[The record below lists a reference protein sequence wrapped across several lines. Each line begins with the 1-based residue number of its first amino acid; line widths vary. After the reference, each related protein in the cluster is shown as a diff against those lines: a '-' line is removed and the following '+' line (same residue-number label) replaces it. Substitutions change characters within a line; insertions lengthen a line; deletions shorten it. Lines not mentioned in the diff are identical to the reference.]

1 MDINYESYK
10 IFYHVALNQSI
21 SKAADKL
28 LISQP
33 AVSYQ
38 IKVLEE
44 QLGITLFVRTKKGV
58 TLTDE
63 GKILYSYISKGI
75 ENFIN
80 GENALTN
87 LKNLDYGIIRIG
99 ASTTVSKHVLMPYL
113 KTFHKLY
120 PNIEI
125 NITNNLTEELLRE
138 LRNGNLDILI
148 LNLPMNEGKDLNIK
162 NILEVQDIFVANKE
176 YYDILNK
183 NISLSDLNNYPL
195 LFQKKPSNTRDYLDN
210 YLNTNKIKLIPKMEI
225 VSYNLIMDFIKIG
238 FGIGYAT
245 KEFIKEDLNNGDL
258 YELNVTPK
266 IPKRFIGAVTL
277 KQTIPNFSV
286 NKLIELMT
294 KKMWIKILFTS
305 SFYFIECQIQKVFN
319 IE

>member
-113 KTFHKLY
+113 KIFHKLY

-125 NITNNLTEELLRE
+125 NITNNLTEELMRE

-148 LNLPMNEGKDLNIK
+148 LNLPMKEGKDLDIK
-162 NILEVQDIFVANKE
+162 NILEVQDIFVANKD

-183 NISLSDLNNYPL
+183 KISLNDLNNYPL

-245 KEFIKEDLNNGDL
+245 KEFIKEELNNGDL
-258 YELNVTPK
+258 YELNIIPK

-286 NKLIELMT
+286 NKLIDLMT
-294 KKMWIKILFTS
+294 KKD
-305 SFYFIECQIQKVFN
+305 VN
-319 IE
+319 

>member
-210 YLNTNKIKLIPKMEI
+210 YLNINKIKLIPKMEI

-266 IPKRFIGAVTL
+266 IPKRFIGAGTL

-286 NKLIELMT
+286 NKLIELKT
-294 KKMWIKILFTS
+294 KKM
-305 SFYFIECQIQKVFN
+305 
-319 IE
+319 

>member
-21 SKAADKL
+21 FKAADKL

-113 KTFHKLY
+113 KIFHKLY

-125 NITNNLTEELLRE
+125 NITNNLTEELMRE

-148 LNLPMNEGKDLNIK
+148 LNLPMKEGKDLDIK
-162 NILEVQDIFVANKE
+162 NILEVQDIFVANKD

-183 NISLSDLNNYPL
+183 KISLNDLNNYPL

-245 KEFIKEDLNNGDL
+245 KEFIKEELNNGDL
-258 YELNVTPK
+258 YELNVIPK

-286 NKLIELMT
+286 NKLIDLMT
-294 KKMWIKILFTS
+294 KKD
-305 SFYFIECQIQKVFN
+305 VN
-319 IE
+319 

>member
-1 MDINYESYK
+1 MNISYESYK

-21 SKAADKL
+21 SKVADKL

-63 GKILYSYISKGI
+63 GKILFSYISKGI

-113 KTFHKLY
+113 KIFHKLY

-125 NITNNLTEELLRE
+125 NITNNLTEELMRE

-148 LNLPMNEGKDLNIK
+148 LNLPMNEGKDLDIK
-162 NILEVQDIFVANKE
+162 NILEVQDIFVANKD

-183 NISLSDLNNYPL
+183 KISLNDLNNYPL

-210 YLNTNKIKLIPKMEI
+210 YLNANKTKLIPKMEI

-245 KEFIKEDLNNGDL
+245 KEFIKEEINNGDL

-286 NKLIELMT
+286 NKLIDLMT
-294 KKMWIKILFTS
+294 KKD
-305 SFYFIECQIQKVFN
+305 VN
-319 IE
+319 

>member
-21 SKAADKL
+21 SKVADKL

-63 GKILYSYISKGI
+63 GKILFSYISKGI

-113 KTFHKLY
+113 KIFHKLY

-125 NITNNLTEELLRE
+125 NITNNLTEELMRE

-148 LNLPMNEGKDLNIK
+148 LNLPMKEGKDLDIK
-162 NILEVQDIFVANKE
+162 NILEVQDIFVANKD

-183 NISLSDLNNYPL
+183 KISLNDLNNYPL

-210 YLNTNKIKLIPKMEI
+210 YLNANKTKLIPKMEI

-245 KEFIKEDLNNGDL
+245 KEFIKEEINNGDL

-286 NKLIELMT
+286 NKLIDLMT
-294 KKMWIKILFTS
+294 KKD
-305 SFYFIECQIQKVFN
+305 VN
-319 IE
+319 

>member
-1 MDINYESYK
+1 MNINYESYK

-21 SKAADKL
+21 SKVADKL

-63 GKILYSYISKGI
+63 GKILFSYISKGI

-113 KTFHKLY
+113 KIFHKLY

-125 NITNNLTEELLRE
+125 NITNNLTEELMRE

-148 LNLPMNEGKDLNIK
+148 LNLPMNEGKDLDIK
-162 NILEVQDIFVANKE
+162 NILEVQDIFVANKD

-183 NISLSDLNNYPL
+183 KISLNDLNNYPL

-245 KEFIKEDLNNGDL
+245 KEFIKEEINNGDL

-286 NKLIELMT
+286 NKLIDLMT
-294 KKMWIKILFTS
+294 KKD
-305 SFYFIECQIQKVFN
+305 VN
-319 IE
+319 

>member
-195 LFQKKPSNTRDYLDN
+195 QFQKKPSNTRDYLDN
-210 YLNTNKIKLIPKMEI
+210 YLNINKIKLIPKMEI

-294 KKMWIKILFTS
+294 KKM
-305 SFYFIECQIQKVFN
+305 
-319 IE
+319 

>member
-21 SKAADKL
+21 SKAVDKL

-210 YLNTNKIKLIPKMEI
+210 YLNINKIKLIPKMEI

-294 KKMWIKILFTS
+294 KKM
-305 SFYFIECQIQKVFN
+305 
-319 IE
+319 

>member
-113 KTFHKLY
+113 KIFHKLY

-125 NITNNLTEELLRE
+125 NITNNLTEELMRE

-148 LNLPMNEGKDLNIK
+148 LNLPMNEGKDLDIK
-162 NILEVQDIFVANKE
+162 NILEVQDIFVANKD

-183 NISLSDLNNYPL
+183 KISLNDLNNYPL

-245 KEFIKEDLNNGDL
+245 KEFIKEEINNGDL
-258 YELNVTPK
+258 YELNVIPK

-286 NKLIELMT
+286 NKLIDLMT
-294 KKMWIKILFTS
+294 KKD
-305 SFYFIECQIQKVFN
+305 VN
-319 IE
+319 

>member
-1 MDINYESYK
+1 MNINYESYK

-21 SKAADKL
+21 SKVADKL

-113 KTFHKLY
+113 KIFHKLY

-125 NITNNLTEELLRE
+125 NITNNLTEELMRE

-148 LNLPMNEGKDLNIK
+148 LNLPMNEGKDLDIK
-162 NILEVQDIFVANKE
+162 NILEVQDIFVANKD

-183 NISLSDLNNYPL
+183 KISLNDLNNYPL

-210 YLNTNKIKLIPKMEI
+210 YLNANKTKLIPKMEI

-245 KEFIKEDLNNGDL
+245 KEFIKEELNNGDL
-258 YELNVTPK
+258 YELNVIPK

-286 NKLIELMT
+286 NKLIDLMT
-294 KKMWIKILFTS
+294 KKD
-305 SFYFIECQIQKVFN
+305 VN
-319 IE
+319 

>member
-1 MDINYESYK
+1 MNINYESYK

-21 SKAADKL
+21 SKVADKL

-63 GKILYSYISKGI
+63 GKILFSYISKGI

-113 KTFHKLY
+113 KIFHKLY

-125 NITNNLTEELLRE
+125 NITNNLTEELMRE

-148 LNLPMNEGKDLNIK
+148 LNLPMNEGKDLDIK
-162 NILEVQDIFVANKE
+162 NILEVQDIFVANKD

-183 NISLSDLNNYPL
+183 KISLNDLNNYPL

-210 YLNTNKIKLIPKMEI
+210 YLNANKTKLIPKMEI

-245 KEFIKEDLNNGDL
+245 KEFIKEEINNGDL

-286 NKLIELMT
+286 NKLIDLMT
-294 KKMWIKILFTS
+294 KKD
-305 SFYFIECQIQKVFN
+305 VN
-319 IE
+319 

>member
-21 SKAADKL
+21 SKVADKL

-63 GKILYSYISKGI
+63 GKILFSYISKGI

-113 KTFHKLY
+113 KIFHKLY

-125 NITNNLTEELLRE
+125 NITNNLTEELMRE

-148 LNLPMNEGKDLNIK
+148 LNLPMNEGKDLDIK
-162 NILEVQDIFVANKE
+162 NILEVQDIFVANKD

-183 NISLSDLNNYPL
+183 KISLNDLNNYPL

-210 YLNTNKIKLIPKMEI
+210 YLNANKTKLIPKMEI

-245 KEFIKEDLNNGDL
+245 KEFIKEEINNGDL

-286 NKLIELMT
+286 NKLIDLMT
-294 KKMWIKILFTS
+294 KKD
-305 SFYFIECQIQKVFN
+305 VN
-319 IE
+319 

>member
-21 SKAADKL
+21 SKVADKL

-113 KTFHKLY
+113 KIFHKLY

-125 NITNNLTEELLRE
+125 NITNNLTEELMRE

-148 LNLPMNEGKDLNIK
+148 LNLPMNEGKDLDIK
-162 NILEVQDIFVANKE
+162 NILEVQDIFVANKD

-183 NISLSDLNNYPL
+183 KISLNDLNNYPL

-210 YLNTNKIKLIPKMEI
+210 YLNANKTKLIPKMEI

-245 KEFIKEDLNNGDL
+245 KEFIKEEINNGDL

-286 NKLIELMT
+286 NKLIDLMT
-294 KKMWIKILFTS
+294 KKD
-305 SFYFIECQIQKVFN
+305 VN
-319 IE
+319 

>member
-1 MDINYESYK
+1 MNINYESYK

-21 SKAADKL
+21 SKVADKL

-63 GKILYSYISKGI
+63 GKILFSYISKGI

-113 KTFHKLY
+113 KIFHKLY

-125 NITNNLTEELLRE
+125 NITNNLTEELMRE

-148 LNLPMNEGKDLNIK
+148 LNLPMNEGKDLDIK
-162 NILEVQDIFVANKE
+162 NILEVQDIFVANKD
-176 YYDILNK
+176 YYDILNEK
-183 NISLSDLNNYPL
+183 ISLNDLNNYPL

-210 YLNTNKIKLIPKMEI
+210 YLNANKTKLIPKMEI

-245 KEFIKEDLNNGDL
+245 KEFIKEEINNGDL

-286 NKLIELMT
+286 NKLIDLMT
-294 KKMWIKILFTS
+294 KKD
-305 SFYFIECQIQKVFN
+305 VN
-319 IE
+319 